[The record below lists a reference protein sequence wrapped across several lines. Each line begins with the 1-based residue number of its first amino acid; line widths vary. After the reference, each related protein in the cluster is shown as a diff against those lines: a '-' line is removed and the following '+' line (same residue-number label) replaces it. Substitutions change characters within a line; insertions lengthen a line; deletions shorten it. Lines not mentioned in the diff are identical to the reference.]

1 MVTGPIKKFDDI
13 FSPVDTMHQ
22 RARQT
27 DGQRDGR
34 TDTGRQQ
41 RPRLRIASCG
51 KIIKIELF
59 TNEMGAANA
68 SSLAMASIPEDGGR
82 SPNFFWSGEDTN
94 IDVLQSLCLL
104 CAFVDIVLL

>member
-1 MVTGPIKKFDDI
+1 MC
-13 FSPVDTMHQ
+13 
-22 RARQT
+22 QT
-27 DGQRDGR
+27 DGQRDGL

-41 RPRLRIASCG
+41 RPRLRIASRG

-68 SSLAMASIPEDGGR
+68 SSLTMASIPEDGDR
-82 SPNFFWSGEDTN
+82 SPQKNWSGEDTN

-104 CAFVDIVLL
+104 CAFVDIVL